1 MTTVL
6 QSNPNMYNTNYDI
19 VTDIKIL
26 GDLNNKL
33 FCTFT
38 DLEGLELL
46 IEDIKSKYD
55 IIYNKL
61 FVLEIVGKDEY
72 VVTYNVDQTNLNSI
86 PDNTIL
92 VHRKKES
99 NTLYTINALNELIK
113 KLNGGVV
120 DTNYK
125 VDWQHYRNCILLTQH
140 NEQGG
145 QKTDYTTIFW
155 RPTVGKQQI
164 RIVPS
169 TYDSS
174 NPFTELKFYYG
185 ITNKVMISPA
195 NFGDKDPIALF
206 AGKLREGEY
215 NKENYVLAKKLDA
228 KNRVFVPVVVRG
240 EEDKGVR
247 LWQFGKTVYEELL
260 ALAVDEE
267 IGDYTD
273 IVNGRD
279 LTVETVGPESTGTP
293 YNKSSVRVRLK
304 TSPLSED
311 ASLVEKWC
319 NEQPNPKDGLFKRY
333 SFDEMKSALE
343 KWLSPEDESEDE
355 IPAPVVES
363 KPSKVPASTFKSS
376 TAPAKLLLINSF
388 KDGYFILNV

>member
-1 MTTVL
+1 MDLSMLKQKLDTL
-6 QSNPNMYNTNYDI
+6 QSKP
-19 VTDIKIL
+19 
-26 GDLNNKL
+26 
-33 FCTFT
+33 
-38 DLEGLELL
+38 
-46 IEDIKSKYD
+46 
-55 IIYNKL
+55 
-61 FVLEIVGKDEY
+61 
-72 VVTYNVDQTNLNSI
+72 
-86 PDNTIL
+86 
-92 VHRKKES
+92 
-99 NTLYTINALNELIK
+99 
-113 KLNGGVV
+113 
-120 DTNYK
+120 
-125 VDWQHYRNCILLTQH
+125 
-140 NEQGG
+140 QGG
-145 QKTDYTTIFW
+145 QKTDYSTIFW

-169 TYDSS
+169 AFNSS

-185 ITNKVMISPA
+185 ITNKVMISPT
-195 NFGDKDPIALF
+195 NFGEKDPIALF
-206 AGKLREGEY
+206 AQKLREGEY

-260 ALAVDEE
+260 ALAVDDE

-311 ASLVEKWC
+311 AELVEKWTS
-319 NEQPNPKDGLFKRY
+319 EQPNPTDGLFKRY

-343 KWLSPEDESEDE
+343 KWLSPEEGEDE
-355 IPAPVVES
+355 EVVAAPVAQ
-363 KPSKVPASTFKSS
+363 KPSTNFSLDTTKAKQSKVDEFDSLFDTTIDGSS
-376 TAPAKLLLINSF
+376 NNGDDLPF
-388 KDGYFILNV
+388 

>member
-1 MTTVL
+1 MDLTMLKQKLDTL
-6 QSNPNMYNTNYDI
+6 QSKP
-19 VTDIKIL
+19 
-26 GDLNNKL
+26 
-33 FCTFT
+33 
-38 DLEGLELL
+38 
-46 IEDIKSKYD
+46 
-55 IIYNKL
+55 
-61 FVLEIVGKDEY
+61 
-72 VVTYNVDQTNLNSI
+72 
-86 PDNTIL
+86 
-92 VHRKKES
+92 
-99 NTLYTINALNELIK
+99 
-113 KLNGGVV
+113 
-120 DTNYK
+120 
-125 VDWQHYRNCILLTQH
+125 
-140 NEQGG
+140 QGG

-343 KWLSPEDESEDE
+343 KWLTPEDESEDD

-363 KPSKVPASTFKSS
+363 KPSNNFSLDTSKAKQSKVDEFDSLFESKEKKVDDLPF
-376 TAPAKLLLINSF
+376 
-388 KDGYFILNV
+388 